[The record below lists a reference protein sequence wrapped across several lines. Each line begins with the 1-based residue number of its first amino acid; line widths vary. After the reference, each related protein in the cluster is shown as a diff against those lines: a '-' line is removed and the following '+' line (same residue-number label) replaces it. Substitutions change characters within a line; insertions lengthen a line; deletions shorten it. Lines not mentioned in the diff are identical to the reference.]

1 MENKIMKFT
10 DLTDY
15 QRGLID
21 GYVSGLKPAL
31 NINKQ
36 SQATYE
42 LKHDFESLLRL
53 NEPNTYT
60 YVSEELAQE
69 ILKRH
74 GFEIKK
80 PVGRRDYVTNINN
93 NQYMYSTRERLRLSQ
108 NGVIVKLDWNNQQ
121 VD

>member
-1 MENKIMKFT
+1 MKFT

-21 GYVSGLKPAL
+21 GFVSGLKPAL

-42 LKHDFESLLRL
+42 LKHDFEALLRL

-60 YVSEELAQE
+60 YVSEELAHE

-74 GFEIKK
+74 GFEIKQ
-80 PVGRRDYVTNINN
+80 PAGRRDYVTNINN
-93 NQYMYSTRERLRLSQ
+93 NQYMHSTRERIRLSE
-108 NGVIVKLDWNNQQ
+108 NGVIVKLDWNDQQ